1 MEDVGDQESDE
12 PSNCRGVV
20 TWEMGKTDLNPQGV
34 RMASQLFNAGLIKEG
49 EMRMTPPTWQLP

>member
-34 RMASQLFNAGLIKEG
+34 RKASQLFSRRIKKEY
-49 EMRMTPPTWQLP
+49 